1 MKQRFFFMAGLL
13 AVLTSCHAAGHG
25 RVFSP
30 DHLQGREILWPKA
43 ALKKPVVIQTLE
55 TTPQQSF
62 HLVRLKGAET
72 PHTHE
77 THDLAV
83 SLLRGK
89 ALVHVWDQVIEM
101 KPGDFLTIPRGMPHW
116 VENNGRKAAE
126 ALVVFTPPY
135 DGKDTKPA
143 A

>member
-1 MKQRFFFMAGLL
+1 MHRCLYLVLGLFVFASCQSAGQG
-13 AVLTSCHAAGHG
+13 S
-25 RVFSP
+25 VFSP
-30 DHLQGREILWPKA
+30 DNLKGREIRWPKA
-43 ALKKPVVIQTLE
+43 ARKKPVVIQTLE

-83 SLLRGK
+83 CLLRGK

-101 KPGDFLTIPRGMPHW
+101 NPGDFLTIPRGMPHW
-116 VENNGRKAAE
+116 AEKNGRKAAE
-126 ALVVFTPPY
+126 ALVVFTPPF
-135 DGKDTKPA
+135 DGKDTKPVT
-143 A
+143 